1 MKYLLMLAL
10 MLVTCFSEAC
20 AFSMRRSR
28 SSSGHDAQENGVK
41 KEEQR
46 FTVKVATP
54 RNLSSLER
62 RIAKIFS
69 NDVIPIAQGL
79 AQIAGGKE
87 VQTAREAKVKLREQ
101 KAQTSLRS
109 RTNTGR
115 NRHASTPSSYGG
127 GGFGG
132 SSWGGGGGYRPS
144 SQGGYGWGG
153 GGYRPTS
160 NYGQSSY
167 SPYQSSAQS
176 LPMSYGS
183 PSYSSGSG
191 STTTK
196 TSPWSDSSSDSNK
209 AYSRDAN
216 KPYSSR
222 RDKKLVQKRN
232 AALASYKDNIRGME
246 EIIEKANDAEIA
258 KYDMKDFYKNQL
270 ETVDRLVE
278 KFKTQKQAF
287 KKLSDADKKNF
298 TDEYTS
304 KAQTIAQK
312 FIPHLL
318 YMITY
323 PTSNPNLEAKQEDAR
338 EVILKNITGLIGI
351 ESVKKSL
358 IEQDSEIK
366 KYYADRKAKPI
377 ADAITAKAIA
387 PLVPIVDPELTNLRD
402 DLNSIIE
409 KFKNIVDDSGTQL
422 VEPTEIKGLY
432 TIVDNFLS

>member
-10 MLVTCFSEAC
+10 ILVTCFSEAC
-20 AFSMRRSR
+20 AFPMQRSR
-28 SSSGHDAQENGVK
+28 SSSGYNEQENDEN

-69 NDVIPIAQGL
+69 DDVIPIAQGL

-101 KAQTSLRS
+101 KAQTALRS
-109 RTNTGR
+109 RTSTGR

-132 SSWGGGGGYRPS
+132 TSWGGGGGYRPS
-144 SQGGYGWGG
+144 GQGGYGWGGGG

-176 LPMSYGS
+176 SPMSYGS
-183 PSYSSGSG
+183 PSSSTGSG
-191 STTTK
+191 LTTTK

-209 AYSRDAN
+209 QKKSYSGTG
-216 KPYSSR
+216 
-222 RDKKLVQKRN
+222 DKKLLQKRN

-246 EIIEKANDAEIA
+246 EIIEKAEDAQTA
-258 KYDMKDFYKNQL
+258 KDNMQDFYKNRL
-270 ETVDRLVE
+270 EVIDRLIG
-278 KFKTQKQAF
+278 KFKTQEQAF

-318 YMITY
+318 YIITY
-323 PTSNPNLEAKQEDAR
+323 PTSNPNLEAKQIDAR
-338 EVILKNITGLIGI
+338 EVILKNITELIGI

-358 IEQDSEIK
+358 NKQDSEIK
-366 KYYADRKAKPI
+366 KYYEDTKAAAI
-377 ADAITAKAIA
+377 GAAITAKALA

-422 VEPTEIKGLY
+422 VEPTEIKALY
-432 TIVDNFLS
+432 TKVDDLLK